1 MTNINPYLFHYNT
14 DINGNLQTVKIDNEK
29 SQASPL
35 HFAIQMSQIPK
46 KGQGIVVLNDKNEE
60 LYEVNK
66 RNKIS
71 SNSYWV
77 DYNNGII
84 YLDSINAGKVF
95 TYSFHGI
102 GWEFI
107 SCSRIVD
114 FKNVNGQT
122 IRETL
127 QEIID
132 KGRECID
139 ALNTIG
145 NAIELLKRIENYILV
160 ATELDIK
167 LKEDIRIGDQLH
179 IDLTNDISTG
189 STLHKNLTNDI
200 TVGDQLHN
208 NLTNDI
214 STGTTLDTNLK
225 ASITE
230 GNTTKSE
237 LDKSRLE
244 AQNDIATIK
253 ATGNGTWTIPSSA
266 WVGAEPNLTYTINHK
281 MNSKDLIVAVIDTS
295 TQKSVMADY
304 RIVDM
309 NNIEMQSMEATSIT
323 VTINAKYYSGKDANI
338 IAQEVID
345 ARGVEANLKTR
356 LDKYGTQLEE
366 NTKQLS
372 NTNYLF
378 ENLSVCKHKKDINN
392 ALATLQANQVY
403 AMYDELM
410 TRFPIRI
417 TKAVYGQDDFGNDL
431 AYYEIK
437 SKVEILTTTETYNDN
452 NSYNNN
458 VKQLILTSGVHG
470 DEHCSVQGLYMNIKD
485 ILEEATEYEK
495 FIGDTTKIIVMPV
508 VNPSGFNKDS
518 RTNGNGVDINR
529 NFDINWDNVEEGQGT
544 IYYKGPAANSEKET
558 KFVIA
563 VCEKYKNTLTK
574 NGSCIMDFHD
584 FAHWANEDKRVFW
597 FSTNTPEIKQG
608 LMAYTT
614 FGEKIVKEFYPYL
627 TYEQLNSTK
636 YNHITTAE
644 SGNLIAYVSKV
655 MKFNGCLIESCTV
668 TRGQGNGKYF
678 KEEQEF
684 TYMNIYG
691 ALNFISKFIGK
702 GTKNIITSLTEIGCS
717 LNDTLETVIKA
728 VPSKAMFIMRIS
740 SDSVLRDCL
749 PWDPDHSKR
758 VEGVLI
764 INKSTTNDSVQ
775 ASVTLNTV
783 SSLLPH
789 MYSCSYTEQ
798 GLVPWVDLSQKFF
811 GSFSELGINSKTD
824 TLQTLINTM
833 PSGSNGL
840 FSVTSADTAIYEG
853 TPKTGDGLLS
863 IEKLVSQNNIVKM
876 EYMRVGSNQEVYK
889 TWGNKSLGIKPWK
902 ELQYKV

>member
-145 NAIELLKRIENYILV
+145 NAIELLKRIENYIIV

-167 LKEDIRIGDQLH
+167 LKEDIKIGDQLH

-189 STLHKNLTNDI
+189 LTLHKNLTNDI
-200 TVGDQLHN
+200 TVGDKLHN

-244 AQNDIATIK
+244 AQDDIATIK

-281 MNSKDLIVAVIDTS
+281 MNSKDLIVAVIDTTS
-295 TQKSVMADY
+295 QKSVMADY

-309 NNIEMQSMEATSIT
+309 NNIEMQSMEATNIT

-345 ARGVEANLKTR
+345 ARGVEVDLKSR
-356 LDKYGTQLEE
+356 LDKNDAQFDDIKNDVINVKYHPLYNVNNISLALNDIISKLKEGDKVVLSCNTAKIITPITGYIPPNVTLDLDCKFEVVGNIDGFNLKGSQSPIFIYIKGIYGDKINYLTNTNSGLKLTASFSSSIELGNIVGFFKGLNLCCEHDGIQYMRLKYQNILSCKYGIVLDAKTFWINE
-366 NTKQLS
+366 NT
-372 NTNYLF
+372 F
-378 ENLSVCKHKKDINN
+378 ECGMLGCNV
-392 ALATLQANQVY
+392 
-403 AMYDELM
+403 
-410 TRFPIRI
+410 
-417 TKAVYGQDDFGNDL
+417 G
-431 AYYEIK
+431 IK
-437 SKVEILTTTETYNDN
+437 SFEPIGTTSSYSSTNIDC
-452 NSYNNN
+452 YNNN
-458 VKQLILTSGVHG
+458 RFIHPAFEYITEKCVDVTNFYHNSITDFRLMEEYPTTGIIFNEVKSYANHYKCTHKIKSSQFKIDFESTIEGMICDDNMVYLSDKAWSRYQALTNS
-470 DEHCSVQGLYMNIKD
+470 
-485 ILEEATEYEK
+485 
-495 FIGDTTKIIVMPV
+495 
-508 VNPSGFNKDS
+508 NK
-518 RTNGNGVDINR
+518 NA
-529 NFDINWDNVEEGQGT
+529 FEQ
-544 IYYKGPAANSEKET
+544 
-558 KFVIA
+558 
-563 VCEKYKNTLTK
+563 
-574 NGSCIMDFHD
+574 
-584 FAHWANEDKRVFW
+584 
-597 FSTNTPEIKQG
+597 FSQT
-608 LMAYTT
+608 
-614 FGEKIVKEFYPYL
+614 V
-627 TYEQLNSTK
+627 
-636 YNHITTAE
+636 
-644 SGNLIAYVSKV
+644 YVS
-655 MKFNGCLIESCTV
+655 
-668 TRGQGNGKYF
+668 
-678 KEEQEF
+678 
-684 TYMNIYG
+684 
-691 ALNFISKFIGK
+691 
-702 GTKNIITSLTEIGCS
+702 
-717 LNDTLETVIKA
+717 
-728 VPSKAMFIMRIS
+728 
-740 SDSVLRDCL
+740 
-749 PWDPDHSKR
+749 
-758 VEGVLI
+758 
-764 INKSTTNDSVQ
+764 
-775 ASVTLNTV
+775 
-783 SSLLPH
+783 SSL
-789 MYSCSYTEQ
+789 S
-798 GLVPWVDLSQKFF
+798 
-811 GSFSELGINSKTD
+811 D
-824 TLQTLINTM
+824 TLQDRTFNYTKA
-833 PSGSNGL
+833 
-840 FSVTSADTAIYEG
+840 FDTVYMGVGYDHKFIRIPQIYNYEG
-853 TPKTGDGLLS
+853 FQLNVYWESEDGQTNGGLGLKVIDGDNSTQHWLTKGLTKVMY
-863 IEKLVSQNNIVKM
+863 INGNWKFIKIKDVS
-876 EYMRVGSNQEVYK
+876 
-889 TWGNKSLGIKPWK
+889 
-902 ELQYKV
+902 